1 MHNSQHLR
9 RRQRPCRWLG
19 LALLA
24 SLPARP
30 AHAAP
35 APAELVPGRQV
46 KLEGR
51 LTADGSFDAVQVVLR
66 DVDGT
71 VKVEGRVSAA
81 RGDHRGFTVLG
92 FDVSY
97 ARDVTLYRGSR
108 AGASRAEIVAGTWLE
123 VKGTRQQNGIRA
135 DRVRIKDAPEPTEEL
150 EAVIDQVGAAGTL
163 VVLGRQVRLPAAIA
177 VVDERGT
184 GDAPALDQRLR
195 RDVDDQSRNPWRI
208 GSKVLVGGRVESAW
222 RQEANYDLDDT
233 TDRDDEWQT
242 RLQMIASAELTSS
255 VEAYAK
261 VALNRSARRQA
272 GSLAADYDLDVQEAY
287 AFAHRIG
294 GSPISLQ
301 VGRQRFRE
309 NREWFYDEYMD
320 AARAIAD
327 VGGLTV
333 EAAVADGLLAGD
345 VAGRDRRD
353 KRHWLGSIARE
364 LGDVGKVA
372 LFAVARDDRGPAD
385 DDPRWLGGTL
395 DLKHASGS
403 RLWALGAARRGHRG
417 ATALGGWAGDI
428 GGTLV
433 MPDLTG
439 VPSVSLAYAYA
450 SGDSASGDGR
460 DTTFRQTDLED
471 NSAKLGGL
479 RRLAYYGE
487 LFDPE
492 LSNLHVLT
500 AGGGLKPTRNIGI
513 DVVLHRYVQTVL
525 RRSLPSSAFDDLD
538 GTGASGL
545 LGHEVDAV
553 MTIRTGRL
561 DLDLGAGVFVAGPG
575 LTTTRRLAFF
585 WRPQVRLYF

>member
-1 MHNSQHLR
+1 MRTERHLSLR
-9 RRQRPCRWLG
+9 RLLPLWAGVVIVVWLPTLQAG
-19 LALLA
+19 AA
-24 SLPARP
+24 TPPPA
-30 AHAAP
+30 
-35 APAELVPGRQV
+35 LVPGQQV

-66 DVDGT
+66 DVDDT

-97 ARDVTLYRGSR
+97 ARDVTLFRGTR

-123 VKGTRQQNGIRA
+123 VKGTRQPNGIRA
-135 DRVRIKDAPEPTEEL
+135 VRVRIKDAPEPTEEI

-163 VVLGRQVRLPAAIA
+163 VVLGRQVRLPAAIE

-184 GDAPALDQRLR
+184 GDVPVLDQRLR
-195 RDVDDQSRNPWRI
+195 RDVDDQSRTPWRL
-208 GSKVLVGGRVESAW
+208 GSRVLVGGRLESGW
-222 RQEANYDLDDT
+222 RQEGNYDLDDAV
-233 TDRDDEWQT
+233 DRQDEWQT
-242 RLQMIASAELTSS
+242 RMLVLASAELTSS

-261 VALNRSARRQA
+261 VSLYRNARRRA
-272 GSLAADYDLDVQEAY
+272 GSVTADYEFDVQEAY

-301 VGRQRFRE
+301 VGRQRFRDS
-309 NREWFYDEYMD
+309 REWFYDEYMD
-320 AARAIAD
+320 ALRASAA
-327 VGGLTV
+327 VGGLTI
-333 EAAVADGLLAGD
+333 EAAVAEGVLAGD
-345 VAGRDRRD
+345 VAQRGRRD
-353 KRHWLGSIARE
+353 KRHVLGSLTRE
-364 LGDVGKVA
+364 LGESGKVG
-372 LFAVARDDRGPAD
+372 LFVVSRDDRGPAD
-385 DDPRWLGGTL
+385 DDPRWMGGTL
-395 DLKHASGS
+395 DLKHAAGS
-403 RLWALGAARRGHRG
+403 RLWALGAMRRGHRG
-417 ATALGGWAGDI
+417 ATALGGWAGDV

-433 MPDLTG
+433 LSDLTG
-439 VPSVSLAYAYA
+439 TPSVSLAYAYA
-450 SGDSASGDGR
+450 SGDGVAGDGR

-492 LSNLHVLT
+492 LSNLQVLT
-500 AGGGLKPTRNIGI
+500 AGGGLKPTRNLGI

-545 LGHEVDAV
+545 LGHELDAAV
-553 MTIRTGRL
+553 TIRAGRV
-561 DLDLGAGVFVAGPG
+561 DLDLGAGLFMAGPG

>member
-1 MHNSQHLR
+1 MPCAHNPCPR
-9 RRQRPCRWLG
+9 RLGRRWLG
-19 LALLA
+19 LAVLA
-24 SLPARP
+24 SLPTLTAD
-30 AHAAP
+30 AAF
-35 APAELVPGRQV
+35 APPELVPGRQV

-71 VKVEGRVSAA
+71 VKVEGRVTAA

-97 ARDVTLYRGSR
+97 ARDVTLYRGTR
-108 AGASRAEIVAGTWLE
+108 AGASRAEIVPGTWLE

-135 DRVRIKDAPEPTEEL
+135 ERVRIKEAPEPTEEL
-150 EAVIDQVGAAGTL
+150 EAVIDEVGAAGTL
-163 VVLGRQVRLPAAIA
+163 VVLGRQIRLPALVA
-177 VVDERGT
+177 VVDERGM
-184 GDAPALDQRLR
+184 GDAPVLDQRLR
-195 RDVDDQSRNPWRI
+195 RDVDDQSRNPWRL
-208 GSKVLVGGRVESAW
+208 GSRVLVGGRIESGW
-222 RQEANYDLDDT
+222 RQQANYDLDDSP
-233 TDRDDEWQT
+233 DRDDEWQT
-242 RLQMIASAELTSS
+242 RLQVLASAAITSS
-255 VEAYAK
+255 IESYTKISLYRNAERRAGFLTAEYEVE
-261 VALNRSARRQA
+261 
-272 GSLAADYDLDVQEAY
+272 VQEAY

-301 VGRQRFRE
+301 VGRQRFRDS
-309 NREWFYDEYMD
+309 REWFFDEYMD
-320 AARAIAD
+320 AVRASAAVGGLVIEAAIAD
-327 VGGLTV
+327 GI
-333 EAAVADGLLAGD
+333 LAGD
-345 VAGRDRRD
+345 VAQRDRRD
-353 KRHWLGSIARE
+353 KRHLLGSVTRE
-364 LGDVGKVA
+364 LGEYGKAGFFFVT
-372 LFAVARDDRGPAD
+372 RDDRGPAD

-417 ATALGGWAGDI
+417 AAALGGWAGDV
-428 GGTLV
+428 GGTFV
-433 MPDLTG
+433 MPDVTG
-439 VPSVSLAYAYA
+439 SPSLSLAYAYA
-450 SGDSASGDGR
+450 SGDGVSGDGR

-492 LSNLHVLT
+492 LSNLQVLT
-500 AGGGLKPTRNIGI
+500 LGGGLKPRRNIGL
-513 DVVLHRYVQTVL
+513 DLVLHRYVQTVL

-545 LGHEVDAV
+545 LGHEIDAAV
-553 MTIRTGRL
+553 TWRTGRL